1 MTAIWGPLGW
11 MTLHS
16 VATSYPDTPT
26 AGEQTLMST
35 WLDMFRD
42 TITCPSCR
50 EHFTT
55 MLANYRQMF
64 PNMLSSRQTF
74 AVFTFRAHNA
84 VNRRLNKPVHG
95 DLEACM
101 TVLQTNVKARPA
113 RDYRVSYINHI
124 TRHWRTFQDASGVA
138 ALRKISEMKKIE
150 IEYIAPRDTNF
161 VVTLQPDVVILPSDA
176 LEKRGTQEAPR
187 RMLFNQNFTG
197 PVGFRIGPRG
207 IRLHR

>member
-1 MTAIWGPLGW
+1 
-11 MTLHS
+11 
-16 VATSYPDTPT
+16 
-26 AGEQTLMST
+26 MST